1 MKLLGFNLTRI
12 NAEKDEKNKSIKGLK
27 VKNNIDLTNISEVK
41 NNLLKTK
48 EDLIAVY
55 FKYSIIYDPDFA
67 KLNFEGNLLISLEPK
82 NAKKL
87 IKDWKENEKR
97 IQEDI
102 KIDIFNFIL
111 RKINLKAL
119 HLEEELNL
127 PLHVSLP
134 RIDKKAALEK

>member
-48 EDLIAVY
+48 EDLVAVY
-55 FKYSIIYDPDFA
+55 FKYSIIYEPNFA
-67 KLNFEGNLLISLEPK
+67 KLNFEGNLLISLESK

-87 IKDWKENEKR
+87 IKDWKENEKK
-97 IQEDI
+97 IQEEI

-119 HLEEELNL
+119 NLEEELNL

-134 RIDKKAALEK
+134 RIDKKAVLEK